1 MAAPE
6 YVPIKPMD
14 DVRTYE
20 SPPRRKDSWRADRPG
35 DLLGAQPHGDRLGN
49 PGPDQGYGLV
59 IARRFEGKLHL
70 TAGEQERDAIVGCTG
85 VALKRS
91 ALFGRAPIIHDFT
104 HAFTVWGFLIDR
116 APADLVE
123 LRAPLFAE
131 VAHATHYA
139 DQRRIVDMVPASTL
153 RLPHGPPL
161 VEAVRTSWRSFLLLD
176 P

>member
-20 SPPRRKDSWRADRPG
+20 SPPRRKDPWRPDRPG
-35 DLLGAQPHGDRLGN
+35 DLIGSQPHGDRLGN

-70 TAGEQERDAIVGCTG
+70 APGEQERDAILGCTG
-85 VALKRS
+85 VALKRC
-91 ALFGRAPIIHDFT
+91 ALFGRAPVIHDFT
-104 HAFTVWGFLIDR
+104 HAFTVWGFLIEKP
-116 APADLVE
+116 PADLVD
-123 LRAPLFAE
+123 LRKPLFAE

-139 DQRRIVDMVPASTL
+139 DQRRIADMVPESTL
-153 RLPHGPPL
+153 RLPHGPQL
-161 VEAVRTSWRSFLLLD
+161 DEAVRTSWRSLLLIG